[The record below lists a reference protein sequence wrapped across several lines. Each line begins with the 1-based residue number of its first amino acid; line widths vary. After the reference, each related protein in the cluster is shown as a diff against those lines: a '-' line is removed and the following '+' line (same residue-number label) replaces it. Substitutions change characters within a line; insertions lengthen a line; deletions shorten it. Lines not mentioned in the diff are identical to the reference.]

1 MKVNLTGIVWLA
13 LCACVGYLI
22 ANSLYGT
29 IAGLTVGLFLTL
41 LAEFF
46 L

>member
-1 MKVNLTGIVWLA
+1 MKVNLTCFVWLS

-22 ANSLYGT
+22 VNSLYGT
-29 IAGLTVGLFLTL
+29 IAGLTIGLFLTL
-41 LAEFF
+41 LAEVF

>member
-1 MKVNLTGIVWLA
+1 MKVNLTGIVWLSF
-13 LCACVGYLI
+13 CACIGYLI

-29 IAGLTVGLFLTL
+29 IAGLSVGLFLTL
-41 LAEFF
+41 LAEIF

>member
-22 ANSLYGT
+22 SNSLYGT
-29 IAGLTVGLFLTL
+29 IEGLAFGLFLTL
-41 LAEFF
+41 LAETF